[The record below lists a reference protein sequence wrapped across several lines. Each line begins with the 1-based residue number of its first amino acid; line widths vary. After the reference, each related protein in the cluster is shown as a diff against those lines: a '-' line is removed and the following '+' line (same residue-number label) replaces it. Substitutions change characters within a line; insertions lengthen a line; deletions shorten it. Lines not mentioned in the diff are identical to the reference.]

1 MKTCLGSL
9 LLIPVILA
17 LVVSVIYHTSVNSE
31 LQFEQRD
38 TNAQYINTARS
49 YRPQVKEAEK
59 NAAPA
64 AEAPAAPRGQQD
76 SPAPAGAVPGLVDD
90 DVAEEV

>member
-17 LVVSVIYHTSVNSE
+17 LVASVIYHTSVNSE

-59 NAAPA
+59 NAAP
-64 AEAPAAPRGQQD
+64 RGQQD

>member
-9 LLIPVILA
+9 LLVPVILA
-17 LVVSVIYHTSVNSE
+17 LVITAVYHTSVNSE
-31 LQFEQRD
+31 LQFEKRD

-49 YRPQVKEAEK
+49 YRPQIKEQPVRE
-59 NAAPA
+59 
-64 AEAPAAPRGQQD
+64 EAPATAPTKED
-76 SPAPAGAVPGLVDD
+76 KNSPAPAGSVPGLVDD

>member
-9 LLIPVILA
+9 LLVPVILA
-17 LVVSVIYHTSVNSE
+17 LVITAVYHTSVNSE
-31 LQFEQRD
+31 LLFEQRD

-49 YRPQVKEAEK
+49 YRPQIREPDKSAAPVPAPPVDK
-59 NAAPA
+59 NA
-64 AEAPAAPRGQQD
+64 
-76 SPAPAGAVPGLVDD
+76 PAPAGAVQGLADD

>member
-9 LLIPVILA
+9 LLVPVILA
-17 LVVSVIYHTSVNSE
+17 LVITAIYHTSVNSE

-49 YRPQVKEAEK
+49 YRPQIKEAEK
-59 NAAPA
+59 PAPQ
-64 AEAPAAPRGQQD
+64 APSSTPSGQEKH
-76 SPAPAGAVPGLVDD
+76 STAPAGAVPGLLDD

>member
-9 LLIPVILA
+9 LLVPVILA
-17 LVVSVIYHTSVNSE
+17 LVITAVYHTSVNSE

-49 YRPQVKEAEK
+49 FRPQIKEPEK
-59 NAAPA
+59 PAASPPAPA
-64 AEAPAAPRGQQD
+64 RNNQD
-76 SPAPAGAVPGLVDD
+76 APAPAGAVPGLMDD

>member
-9 LLIPVILA
+9 LLVPVILA
-17 LVVSVIYHTSVNSE
+17 LVITAVYHTSVNSE

-49 YRPQVKEAEK
+49 YRPQIKEPEK
-59 NAAPA
+59 PAVMPPAPTKDSK
-64 AEAPAAPRGQQD
+64 D
-76 SPAPAGAVPGLVDD
+76 SPAPAGAVPGLMDD

>member
-9 LLIPVILA
+9 LLVPVILA
-17 LVVSVIYHTSVNSE
+17 LVITAIYHTSVNSE

-49 YRPQVKEAEK
+49 FRPQIKEPEK
-59 NAAPA
+59 PATNAPA
-64 AEAPAAPRGQQD
+64 PTPAGND
-76 SPAPAGAVPGLVDD
+76 KNTPAPAGAVPGLLDD

>member
-9 LLIPVILA
+9 LLVPVILA
-17 LVVSVIYHTSVNSE
+17 LVVSIVYHTSVNSE

-49 YRPQVKEAEK
+49 FRPQIKEPEK
-59 NAAPA
+59 PATPPAPA
-64 AEAPAAPRGQQD
+64 SGKDTPT
-76 SPAPAGAVPGLVDD
+76 PAGAVPGLVDD

>member
-9 LLIPVILA
+9 LLVPVILA
-17 LVVSVIYHTSVNSE
+17 LVITAVYHTSVNSE

-49 YRPQVKEAEK
+49 YRPQIKEAEK
-59 NAAPA
+59 PVTPAKAAK
-64 AEAPAAPRGQQD
+64 D
-76 SPAPAGAVPGLVDD
+76 TPAPAGAVPGLVDD

>member
-9 LLIPVILA
+9 LLVPVILA
-17 LVVSVIYHTSVNSE
+17 LVASVIYHTSVNSE

-49 YRPQVKEAEK
+49 FRPQIKEAEK
-59 NAAPA
+59 TIPPAPA
-64 AEAPAAPRGQQD
+64 PAPDAPT
-76 SPAPAGAVPGLVDD
+76 PAGAVPGLVDD

>member
-9 LLIPVILA
+9 LIVPVILA
-17 LVVSVIYHTSVNSE
+17 LVITVIYHTSVNSE

-49 YRPQVKEAEK
+49 YRPQIKEPEK
-59 NAAPA
+59 PATPPPAPA
-64 AEAPAAPRGQQD
+64 ASGT
-76 SPAPAGAVPGLVDD
+76 PAPAGAVPGLVDD

>member
-9 LLIPVILA
+9 LLVPVILA
-17 LVVSVIYHTSVNSE
+17 LVITAVYHTSVNSE

-38 TNAQYINTARS
+38 TNAQYTNTARS
-49 YRPQVKEAEK
+49 YRPQIKEAEK
-59 NAAPA
+59 PVTPAPA
-64 AEAPAAPRGQQD
+64 KAAKD
-76 SPAPAGAVPGLVDD
+76 TPAPAGAVPGLVDD

>member
-38 TNAQYINTARS
+38 TNAQYINTSRS
-49 YRPQVKEAEK
+49 YRPQIKEAEK
-59 NAAPA
+59 NASPAP
-64 AEAPAAPRGQQD
+64 EAPRKNNAPT
-76 SPAPAGAVPGLVDD
+76 PAGAVPGFDD
-90 DVAEEV
+90 DEVAEEV

>member
-9 LLIPVILA
+9 LLVPVILA

-49 YRPQVKEAEK
+49 FRPQIKEQEK
-59 NAAPA
+59 PAAAPA
-64 AEAPAAPRGQQD
+64 PANDKDTPT
-76 SPAPAGAVPGLVDD
+76 PAGAVPGLVDD

>member
-9 LLIPVILA
+9 LIVPVILA
-17 LVVSVIYHTSVNSE
+17 LVITVIYHTSVNSE

-49 YRPQVKEAEK
+49 YRPQIKEPEK
-59 NAAPA
+59 PATPPPAPA
-64 AEAPAAPRGQQD
+64 ATGT
-76 SPAPAGAVPGLVDD
+76 PAPAGAVPGLVDD

>member
-1 MKTCLGSL
+1 MKSCLGSL
-9 LLIPVILA
+9 LLVPVILA
-17 LVVSVIYHTSVNSE
+17 LVITAVYHTSVNSE

-49 YRPQVKEAEK
+49 FRPQIKEAEK
-59 NAAPA
+59 PA
-64 AEAPAAPRGQQD
+64 TPVPRKE
-76 SPAPAGAVPGLVDD
+76 SKVTPAPAGAVPGLVDD

>member
-9 LLIPVILA
+9 LLVPVILA
-17 LVVSVIYHTSVNSE
+17 LVISVVYHTSINSE

-49 YRPQVKEAEK
+49 YRPQIKEPEK
-59 NAAPA
+59 PATPPPAPTPESKSSQ
-64 AEAPAAPRGQQD
+64 EA
-76 SPAPAGAVPGLVDD
+76 PAPAGAVPGLLDD

>member
-17 LVVSVIYHTSVNSE
+17 LIVTAVYHISVNAE

-38 TNAQYINTARS
+38 TNEQYINTERS
-49 YRPQVKEAEK
+49 YRPQLPPKQT
-59 NAAPA
+59 P
-64 AEAPAAPRGQQD
+64 PT
-76 SPAPAGAVPGLVDD
+76 PGNK
-90 DVAEEV
+90 A

>member
-9 LLIPVILA
+9 LLVPVILA
-17 LVVSVIYHTSVNSE
+17 LVITAVYHASVNSE

-38 TNAQYINTARS
+38 TSAHYINTARS
-49 YRPQVKEAEK
+49 YRPQIKEAEK
-59 NAAPA
+59 PATPPPAPA
-64 AEAPAAPRGQQD
+64 REKKDAPV
-76 SPAPAGAVPGLVDD
+76 PAGAVPGLVDD

>member
-9 LLIPVILA
+9 LLVPVILA
-17 LVVSVIYHTSVNSE
+17 LVITAIYHTSVNSE

-49 YRPQVKEAEK
+49 FRPQIKEPEK
-59 NAAPA
+59 PATPAPKKDSK
-64 AEAPAAPRGQQD
+64 D

>member
-9 LLIPVILA
+9 LLVPVILA

-49 YRPQVKEAEK
+49 YRPQIKEPEK
-59 NAAPA
+59 PAPAPA
-64 AEAPAAPRGQQD
+64 ADKP
-76 SPAPAGAVPGLVDD
+76 STAPAGAVPGLVDD